1 MHAPNYSAAADPL
14 AGFHGPIKF
23 LRGGRGEEA
32 KAMEGEGT
40 GGREDEGVGEER
52 EGMSSFF
59 PEPTCQP

>member
-32 KAMEGEGT
+32 KAMEGEG
-40 GGREDEGVGEER
+40 R
-52 EGMSSFF
+52 EGGKTR
-59 PEPTCQP
+59 E